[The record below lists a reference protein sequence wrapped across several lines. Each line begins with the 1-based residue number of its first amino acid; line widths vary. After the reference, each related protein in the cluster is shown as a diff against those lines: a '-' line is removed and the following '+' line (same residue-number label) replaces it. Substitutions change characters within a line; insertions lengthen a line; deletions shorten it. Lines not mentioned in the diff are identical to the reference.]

1 MKVLVPGK
9 LILSGE
15 HAVVYGEPAL
25 AFAVNRYTTA
35 TVTEEKLPRVLF
47 HLADLSHRSHLPLE
61 RLRDLKSR
69 LKRKYQR
76 FVRGE
81 YTIRQ
86 VLQKPFELAQVA
98 MGLFADAMNISLP
111 HGVKIH
117 LESNIPI
124 GCGMGSSSATI
135 LSVMKAIS
143 AYLNIPLTSESLFQI
158 ALEAENMQHGYS
170 SGLDL
175 RVALQG
181 GGVFVE
187 NQTLSSRTLPVM
199 SWYLVNTGMPLSSTG
214 ECVEKVSPLF
224 QDANL
229 RGAFGQV
236 TRAMD
241 QAIIEVN
248 TKAFQEALR
257 DNHALLHRIGVVPV
271 RVNQFIADIELAGGA
286 AKICGAGAVS
296 GSSAGV
302 VLVMIDDAD
311 YLKTVCE
318 RYSYDFFSI
327 QPEPRGV
334 HVL

>member
-1 MKVLVPGK
+1 
-9 LILSGE
+9 
-15 HAVVYGEPAL
+15 
-25 AFAVNRYTTA
+25 
-35 TVTEEKLPRVLF
+35 
-47 HLADLSHRSHLPLE
+47 
-61 RLRDLKSR
+61 
-69 LKRKYQR
+69 
-76 FVRGE
+76 
-81 YTIRQ
+81 
-86 VLQKPFELAQVA
+86 
-98 MGLFADAMNISLP
+98 
-111 HGVKIH
+111 
-117 LESNIPI
+117 
-124 GCGMGSSSATI
+124 
-135 LSVMKAIS
+135 MKAIS

-199 SWYLVNTGMPLSSTG
+199 SWYLVNTGIPSSSTG

-224 QDANL
+224 QDATL

-241 QAIIEVN
+241 QAIMEVN
-248 TKAFQEALR
+248 TKAFQETLR
-257 DNHALLHRIGVVPV
+257 DNHALLHRIGVVPG

-311 YLKTVCE
+311 YLKTVCGH
-318 RYSYDFFSI
+318 YNYDFFSI